1 MLVEED
7 KVNEPIQ
14 KNFYLECT
22 HLNLL
27 GPLSWDL
34 EDMWVILEPVEGKQI
49 PPSGKGRQGGK
60 EAFDCQYLS

>member
-7 KVNEPIQ
+7 KVNEPKQ

-34 EDMWVILEPVEGKQI
+34 EDMWVILEPVEGK
-49 PPSGKGRQGGK
+49 
-60 EAFDCQYLS
+60 